1 MLRGVV
7 FHIPKDK
14 AAREK
19 FPELV
24 SSQATGDFRQRL
36 WKSYR
41 HQFDF

>member
-7 FHIPKDK
+7 FHMPKNK
-14 AAREK
+14 AGREN

-41 HQFDF
+41 HRFDF